1 MKCSESKSYVIPENK
16 WPASAID
23 NAVQKILDTLEEEDE
38 TFVRIARDKK
48 GTHDKRYEFE
58 DILHS
63 DELKISMQDATEIG
77 KEFKKKGYFPY
88 IVDRHGFYGWDR
100 DPSYRLLVRKSEL
113 TKNDI
118 DDDPYL
124 KSVSKI

>member
-1 MKCSESKSYVIPENK
+1 MKCGKSKSCVIPKNK
-16 WPASAID
+16 GPVSTVDKI
-23 NAVQKILDTLEEEDE
+23 VKMILDALEDEDE
-38 TFVRIARDKK
+38 TFVRIERDKK
-48 GTHDKRYEFE
+48 GTHDKRCEFE
-58 DILHS
+58 DVLHS
-63 DELKISMQDATEIG
+63 DELKISMQDATDIG

-100 DPSYRLLVRKSEL
+100 DPSYRLLIRKSEL

-118 DDDPYL
+118 EDDPYL

>member
-1 MKCSESKSYVIPENK
+1 MKCSESKSYVIPKNK
-16 WPASAID
+16 GPVSAI
-23 NAVQKILDTLEEEDE
+23 NKAVQKILDTLEEEDE
-38 TFVRIARDKK
+38 TFVRIERDKR
-48 GTHDKRYEFE
+48 GAHDNRYEFV
-58 DILHS
+58 DVLHS
-63 DELKISMQDATEIG
+63 DELKISMQYATEIG
-77 KEFKKKGYFPY
+77 KEFKKKGYFSY